1 MFRVVLFALALA
13 FCPCAYSAAPPPRRT
28 TTHGQKVVAAKEGTL
43 KLAAAIEAYK
53 LNNGNYPAA
62 LKDLAAKQPLG
73 GAALL
78 KAEELI
84 DPWGRP
90 YEFDVKG
97 LKNNGD
103 CADVWSRGPEPK
115 DPKEVIGNWH
125 NNVT

>member
-1 MFRVVLFALALA
+1 MLRTAIPALVLACCPWA
-13 FCPCAYSAAPPPRRT
+13 FYAAPPPRHMA
-28 TTHGQKVVAAKEGTL
+28 THGQKVGAAKEGTL
-43 KLAAAIEAYK
+43 KLAGAIEAYK

-62 LKDLAAKQPLG
+62 IKDLAAKQPLG

-84 DPWGRP
+84 DPWCRP

-97 LKNNGD
+97 LKNNGG
-103 CADVWSRGPEPK
+103 CVDVWSRGPDPK
-115 DPKEVIGNWH
+115 DPKAMIGNWH